1 MSYTA
6 GNLHLRA
13 GAPADLT
20 YTYDAGADTLA
31 TVLVAGYFNN
41 SDDNL
46 NLVADDLIF
55 IKGNDGNC
63 WTRVSAV
70 SSGSVTLQWTGGT
83 LPVRTASTGTG
94 DASRAID
101 LESGIYAI
109 ASDVCTATHY
119 VLAVPYPG
127 AEIKVYKDASMVT
140 KMVFDAGA
148 SDGTGITFDNRGTR
162 EITLVTEGDGF
173 HVLGQ
178 SATRWQI
185 TQLMVNHA
193 LATAGASL
201 SLLGT

>member
-1 MSYTA
+1 MAYTA

-13 GAPADLT
+13 GAPGDLT
-20 YTYDAGADTLA
+20 YTYDSGSDTLA
-31 TVLVAGYFNN
+31 TVLTAGYFNN

-46 NLVADDLIF
+46 VLTADDLIF
-55 IKGNDGNC
+55 IKANDGNC
-63 WTRVSAV
+63 WARVSAI

-94 DASRAID
+94 GASRAID

-109 ASDVCTATHY
+109 ASAVCTATHY
-119 VLAVPYPG
+119 VLSVPYPG

-148 SDGTGITFDNRGTR
+148 SDGTTIVFDNRGTR
-162 EITLVTEGDGF
+162 QITLVTEGDGF
-173 HVLGQ
+173 HVIGQ

-185 TQLMVNHA
+185 TQLMVNKA
-193 LATAGASL
+193 GSTAGASL